1 MRMPLLS
8 KEETIQRF
16 RELSARRPVRS
27 NSLARKHPQLAKS
40 VIFYF
45 GSLRA
50 ARKAARVPE
59 PPPEQKWTKRK
70 ILLAL
75 RTFYREQPRITHGT
89 LAAAG
94 RQDLRGAIELH
105 FGSIVRARKLAR
117 IPEPPNISGV
127 KNRKWPVELLLAE
140 IIARHESG
148 EPINSNAVPSALH
161 GAACYAFGTW
171 RAAVEAAGFDYD
183 QVSLWKKRWSRRSV
197 LRELRARAER
207 NDHGIAGGALYGA
220 CRRYF
225 GSLAAAR
232 RAARIPDPRQIGPR
246 ASREEVVRVLRDRA
260 HAAELSI
267 PTNLTHA
274 VQLYFGGARAARRVA
289 GIDAIVRSWTKAQ
302 VISYF
307 QRHPNAPAKGA
318 LADVCRRHFGSL
330 IQARVAAGYVRRGM
344 ISWTKPRILDE
355 VQRRIRAG
363 RDLGGLRIACEYHFG
378 SVERAREL
386 AGVPKGPW
394 TRWSRERVIRELRDA
409 HRRRTPI
416 GYALTAAC
424 VRCFGAVS
432 KARAAA
438 GLPVRRKWTRELVI
452 AELRKAHRTGK
463 PWPLAL
469 PQAARAHFGSLPAAR
484 RAANVPALPRRAA
497 KRTRR

>member
-1 MRMPLLS
+1 MPLLS
-8 KEETIQRF
+8 KEATIVLF
-16 RELSARRPVRS
+16 RELSAIRPVRS

-75 RTFYREQPRITHGT
+75 RKFFREQPRITHST

-117 IPEPPNISGV
+117 IPEPPNISGL
-127 KNRKWPVELLLAE
+127 KNRKWTKELLLAE

-148 EPINSNAVPSALH
+148 EPINSNAVPTALH

-197 LRELRARAER
+197 LRELRARAAR
-207 NDHGIAGGALYGA
+207 NDHGIAGIALYGA

-232 RAARIPDPRQIGPR
+232 RAAGIPNPRQIGPR
-246 ASREEVVRVLRDRA
+246 ASREEVMRVLRERA
-260 HAAELSI
+260 QAAELSV
-267 PTNLTHA
+267 PTNLAHA
-274 VQLYFGGARAARRVA
+274 VQLYFGSARAARRAA
-289 GIDAIVRSWTKAQ
+289 GVDAIVRSWTKAQ
-302 VISYF
+302 IISYF
-307 QRHPNAPAKGA
+307 GRHPNAPAKGA

-330 IQARVAAGYVRRGM
+330 IQARVAAGYVRRRM
-344 ISWTKPRILDE
+344 IGWTKSRILDE
-355 VQRRIRAG
+355 LRRRVRTG
-363 RDLGGLRIACEYHFG
+363 RDLGGLRVACEFHFG

-394 TRWSRERVIRELRDA
+394 TRWSRERVIQELRIA
-409 HRRRTPI
+409 HRKRMPI
-416 GYALTAAC
+416 SYALTAAC

-438 GLPVRRKWTRELVI
+438 RLPTRRKWTRELVI
-452 AELRKAHRTGK
+452 AELREAHRSGK

-469 PQAARAHFGSLPAAR
+469 PQAARVHFGSLPAAR
-484 RAANVPALPRRAA
+484 RAAKLPARPARRNR
-497 KRTRR
+497 KDRRR